1 MGCIADGNRFRPV
14 RREHT
19 EQSAATDTQIAQDV
33 RIPKNQSEQG
43 LAREALIAITKN
55 CGAPGAPQLSK
66 QFCYIY
72 VIFDC
77 HRRAPEKR
85 GVIAPVFVLP
95 VGAFDVKLSCSEP
108 TPSTAAEVKAT
119 AEGASLRPEGLDA

>member
-1 MGCIADGNRFRPV
+1 M
-14 RREHT
+14 T
-19 EQSAATDTQIAQDV
+19 TQTAGM
-33 RIPKNQSEQG
+33 R
-43 LAREALIAITKN
+43 
-55 CGAPGAPQLSK
+55 APGAPQLSK
-66 QFCYIY
+66 QLRYIY

-77 HRRAPEKR
+77 HCRSPEKR

-119 AEGASLRPEGLDA
+119 AEGASLRPEGLGT